1 MIRPS
6 RARLTRYACAC
17 AGVSCAASASAASGI
32 GTRAAASAAS
42 RRAPTST
49 LWMPRCALSARA
61 AGSPAGVT
69 AVSALGLA
77 ISVMCDRKNRILI
90 ERLPDP
96 AARGFTPIPIRPKV
110 VALIICHRLINSLL
124 INFASFP
131 KMALPRRDTADP
143 AVRHPEIHTNG
154 GETASATP
162 HALAAIPAPSRPA
175 HKRKR
180 RHVQGIRIAG

>member
-61 AGSPAGVT
+61 AGAPAGV

-162 HALAAIPAPSRPA
+162 HALAALPAPSRPA